1 VSGFDDFI
9 AGPMDPE
16 DVDPNGRPNRRL
28 LWVDGLISNVS
39 ESFITSFVSPFAMA
53 LGATNGQIGAL
64 SATTN
69 LASALGLLPGARL
82 SERSGRRKR
91 IVVLTGGLAG
101 RLLLIAVASL
111 PLFLGSPAIIYAVV
125 AFFALR
131 AFFNQVGYPA
141 WSGLVADLV
150 PKAIRGRYLGA
161 RNIGLA
167 IAALIFTPLAGRLI
181 ESIGGVGGYQVS
193 LVVAAVIGLIATV
206 VFSRIKEP
214 QPTHP
219 VNASQTHGI
228 SSLSLL
234 RGHRQFARFTGVA
247 LIWNLSLMI
256 AGPFFSVHLVRN
268 LHGTPTQ
275 IGLLAAAYS
284 VGNILGQRLWGRL
297 NDRRGAAWVMRV
309 TGLLIPVVPVMW
321 STAPGPWWLLP
332 VELTSGFM
340 WSGYLLANFNLL
352 LGLAPESQRERFVA
366 IYQTV
371 VFGAAFV
378 GPLIGAVLADTI
390 TIPHLMWIS
399 AAGRMV
405 AALVFLGTFR
415 AERGSSG

>member
-9 AGPMDPE
+9 AGPSDPE

-39 ESFITSFVSPFAMA
+39 ESFVTSFVSPFAMA

-69 LASALGLLPGARL
+69 LASALGLFPGARL

-101 RLLLIAVASL
+101 RLLLVAIASL
-111 PLFLGSPAIIYAVV
+111 PLLLGSPAVIYAVV

-131 AFFNQVGYPA
+131 AFFNQLGYPA
-141 WSGLVADLV
+141 WSALVAALV

-167 IAALIFTPLAGRLI
+167 IAALVFTPLAGRLI
-181 ESIGGVGGYQVS
+181 ESIGGVRGYQTS
-193 LVVAAVIGLIATV
+193 LVVASVIGLIATV

-214 QPTHP
+214 KPTQPGSSGH
-219 VNASQTHGI
+219 ARGI
-228 SSLSLL
+228 RSLDLI
-234 RGHRQFARFTGVA
+234 RGNPQFAAFTTVA
-247 LIWNLSLMI
+247 LIWNLALMI
-256 AGPFFSVHLVRN
+256 AGPFFSVHLVRT

-297 NDRRGAAWVMRV
+297 NDRRGAAWVMRL
-309 TGLLIPVVPVMW
+309 TGLLIPIVPLAW
-321 STAPGPWWLLP
+321 SMAPGPWWLLP
-332 VELTSGFM
+332 VEFTSGFM

-352 LGLAPESQRERFVA
+352 LWLAPESKRERSVA
-366 IYQTV
+366 VYQTV

-399 AAGRMV
+399 SAGRMV
-405 AALVFLGTFR
+405 AALVFLRTFH
-415 AERGSSG
+415 AERDSNA